1 MHGPEKNGVKS
12 LSTALLTTL
21 ATTAF
26 AANSLFCRE
35 ALKTA
40 AVDGASFTAIRLVS
54 GAVMLW
60 LLVRLLRS
68 KKIPVSGKSGLPAFM
83 LFIYAIFFSFAYLE
97 LSVATGALIL
107 IGAVQ
112 GTLMLAGLLSGER
125 LLPLEWTG
133 FLVACSGF
141 VALIFPGLSV
151 PSLSGSV
158 FMAIAGVAWGIY
170 TLQGRDAG
178 DPVLNTATNFLF
190 AAPLAVAVGL
200 AMSSD
205 MHIAPKGLL
214 LAIASGALTSGCGYV
229 IWYAA
234 LKGLTAMQASI
245 AQLAVPVLAAAGGV
259 IFLSEGI
266 TMRLMIAGT
275 LILAGIGLGLSG
287 LTQRRGRG

>member
-1 MHGPEKNGVKS
+1 MHGPEKNGVKP

-60 LLVRLLRS
+60 LLVRLL
-68 KKIPVSGKSGLPAFM
+68 
-83 LFIYAIFFSFAYLE
+83 
-97 LSVATGALIL
+97 
-107 IGAVQ
+107 
-112 GTLMLAGLLSGER
+112 
-125 LLPLEWTG
+125 PLEWTG

-141 VALIFPGLSV
+141 VSLIFPGLSV

-170 TLQGRDAG
+170 TLQGRGAG
-178 DPVLNTATNFLF
+178 DPVLNTTTNFLF
-190 AAPLAVAVGL
+190 ATPLAVAVGL